1 MKTCALNETDFP
13 RIRRA
18 WMGYWLPLPP
28 GEGWG
33 EGSLASDCRRNK
45 IVTIVTTRHAR
56 HAAPFITPGLG
67 RGGRSQA
74 DADVPRARSDSKL
87 RYFNPRQLPLKFLVK
102 RWIERPLRLTQP
114 SNLRPD
120 LSGKCGIDRIK
131 NFDRFH
137 IKVKRTANVIKL
149 CLREPFNVGKHG
161 ARNDPPSIL
170 KQHNRSGLCPKSD
183 LAKTVFTWRTAAPR
197 QLHEEELLL
206 DLLRTTAHK
215 ARLLLRVHG

>member
-1 MKTCALNETDFP
+1 VGGQSKAAVEQQYRHDRSVAATSTFH
-13 RIRRA
+13 
-18 WMGYWLPLPP
+18 
-28 GEGWG
+28 
-33 EGSLASDCRRNK
+33 
-45 IVTIVTTRHAR
+45 HAR
-56 HAAPFITPGLG
+56 V
-67 RGGRSQA
+67 RGVYCGGHRHRVVF
-74 DADVPRARSDSKL
+74 DDVPRARSDSKL

-102 RWIERPLRLTQP
+102 RWIERPLRLPQP

-120 LSGKCGIDRIK
+120 LSDKCCIDRIK
-131 NFDRFH
+131 NFNRFH

-161 ARNDPPSIL
+161 ARNDPPGIL

-183 LAKTVFTWRTAAPR
+183 LAKTVLTWRTASPR
-197 QLHEEELLL
+197 QFDEEELLL